1 MLPDCV
7 LEFVPLLRD
16 SPDCLLKL
24 GQLLPSVTL
33 HLYVILEVL
42 HGRCEL
48 RLDLGDLLAQL
59 AVQPLALLVLPT
71 LVVEP
76 VEYPVEELPVRF

>member
-7 LEFVPLLRD
+7 LEFVPLLRYPAD
-16 SPDCLLKL
+16 SLLEL
-24 GQLLPSVTL
+24 GQLLPSVIL

-48 RLDLGDLLAQL
+48 RLELGDLLAQL
-59 AVQPLALLVLPT
+59 AVAKHS
-71 LVVEP
+71 
-76 VEYPVEELPVRF
+76 